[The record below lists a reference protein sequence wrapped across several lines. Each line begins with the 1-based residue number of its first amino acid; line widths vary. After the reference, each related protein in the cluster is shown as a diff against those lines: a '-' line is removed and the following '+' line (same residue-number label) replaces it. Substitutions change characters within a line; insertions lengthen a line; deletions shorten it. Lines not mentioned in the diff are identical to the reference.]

1 MIDQRGA
8 SIEESFSYAQ
18 WTPNTRLK
26 LCNVTWDASYRDVV
40 RFTSRAT
47 QEQWFAGV
55 EGTTVEHATM
65 HKFGQPVLLEIPFNE
80 ASRFNY
86 LIAYNDYPQLEAP
99 RFWYYFVQSVE
110 YVNAHTTKM
119 VIMLDVW
126 QSFMWD
132 WQIGRSYITRGHIG
146 VANENAFTWY
156 GRDYLTYPEGLDT
169 GSNMHI
175 ISQKFAPLLKRL
187 ALNPAFDG
195 TGRMRLDYGIIIALT
210 TNIEDDAGT
219 VDAPKLESARGTF
232 YENCLSGAELY
243 YFPSGWNE
251 GMYSLAVLAHKSWI
265 AQGIMKI
272 FMVPPQ
278 LDAYF
283 RACGSRVTHLLG
295 DPIPDNIGY
304 DIYKLN
310 SGKELATLRNPTAI
324 SVPNFRDNF
333 NLSERYKHLK
343 KMLTYPY
350 CAVEMTCN
358 NGQSLVLRPELVS
371 SDDLTVKMAFSLTGV
386 NSRIQYYIPRYN
398 SAAQE
403 IVPFKTYDN
412 KDALVPLDGGEQFA
426 MSVGVQD
433 LPSFMTVNNGAAL
446 ALANSAYTR
455 TFSQQSAAYAQ
466 TKAQWAAD
474 NTRSQ
479 AGASID
485 YNNKRLNASTAN
497 NNAMNDIASNQ
508 MAVANNIAMN
518 QMNRQSDLAQLNNA
532 ASTLGGVVGAAA
544 TGNVG
549 GALSAL
555 AGGAMNAWTQGQ
567 SLDIQ
572 QDAMQA
578 NLNNSLSAN
587 AARTTQS
594 NNFAAT
600 NNSINNQQTKQFAD
614 MNYELAQRTI
624 SGDYANTIA
633 GINAQVQQMEL
644 TPPATAGQAGGD
656 VFNLSNGIMGL
667 QLKFKTCE
675 RSAWRAAGEY
685 FLRYGYYI
693 QRFLQPPSDLKCMSN
708 FTYWQMSE
716 AYVRGVHMPE
726 QYRLAVKGILEGG
739 TTVWTRPEDIGV
751 IDYADNDPLPG
762 ISY

>member
-1 MIDQRGA
+1 MIDPRGA
-8 SIEESFSYAQ
+8 SSIEESFSYAQ

-40 RFTSRAT
+40 RFASRDT

-55 EGTTVEHATM
+55 DGVTVEHATM

-99 RFWYYFVQSVE
+99 RYWYYFIQSVE

-132 WQIGRSYITRGHIG
+132 WAIGRSYITRGHIG
-146 VANENAFTWY
+146 VANENAFEWY

-169 GSNMHI
+169 GANMHI
-175 ISQKFAPLLKRL
+175 VDQKFAPLLERM
-187 ALNPAFDG
+187 PYMDG
-195 TGRMRLDYGIIIALT
+195 SRNNIILSYGVVVVMT
-210 TNIEDDAGT
+210 TDLSRDAGT
-219 VDAPKLESARGTF
+219 VDAPKLNTAMGSF
-232 YENCLSGAELY
+232 FENCASGTSMYYIPNYFRGGSFVFSVLSR
-243 YFPSGWNE
+243 
-251 GMYSLAVLAHKSWI
+251 MSWVG
-265 AQGIMKI
+265 QGVVKI
-272 FMVPPQ
+272 YMVPAAMDEYIKKSSIK
-278 LDAYF
+278 LH
-283 RACGSRVTHLLG
+283 TILG
-295 DPIPDNIGY
+295 RELPDNVEVY
-304 DIYKLN
+304 DMF
-310 SGKELATLRNPTAI
+310 SGGGTAKLRNPNAI
-324 SVPNFRDNF
+324 VVHDFRDAF
-333 NLSERYKHLK
+333 QLPERYRNLK

-358 NGQSLVLRPELVS
+358 NGQSLVLRPELIPS
-371 SDDLTVKMAFSLTGV
+371 NDLTVKMAFSITGV

-398 SAAQE
+398 TGAQG
-403 IVPFKTYDN
+403 IVPFKTYDGE
-412 KDALVPLDGGEQFA
+412 DALVPLDGGEQFA

-433 LPSFMTVNNGAAL
+433 IPSFMTVNNGAAL

-455 TFSQQSAAYAQ
+455 AFSQQSAAYSQ

-518 QMNRQSDLAQLNNA
+518 QMSRQSNLAQMNNA
-532 ASTLGGVVGAAA
+532 ASTLGGVLGSAAS
-544 TGNVG
+544 GNLG
-549 GALSAL
+549 GALSSL
-555 AGGAMNAWTQGQ
+555 AGGAMSAYTQSQ

-572 QDAMQA
+572 QDAAQA

-587 AARTTQS
+587 AARTTQT
-594 NNFAAT
+594 NNVAAT

-656 VFNLSNGIMGL
+656 IFNLSNGLMGL

-693 QRFLQPPSDLKCMSN
+693 QRFLQPPSDLRCMSN

-726 QYRLAVKGILEGG
+726 QYRLAIKGILEGG
-739 TTVWTRPEDIGV
+739 TTVWSRPEDIGL
-751 IDYADNDPLPG
+751 IDYADNEPLPG